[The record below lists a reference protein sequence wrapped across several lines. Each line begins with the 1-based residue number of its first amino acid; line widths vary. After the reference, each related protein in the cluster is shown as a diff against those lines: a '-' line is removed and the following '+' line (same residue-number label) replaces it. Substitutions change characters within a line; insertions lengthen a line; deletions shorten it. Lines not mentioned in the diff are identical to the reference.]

1 MSGAE
6 TSCNLQPS
14 HWPIYPCI
22 TKLNQIWAVLNN
34 GWEAIE
40 ERSMKEKRDEVETQE
55 VRTLWLYTEDEADSL
70 VLSRLPFCASTLVHS
85 SKATEPLA
93 EEQLQ
98 WFRPTSPGEGSYS
111 QLSPLLIQKRPR
123 YSLLHLSRFHWE
135 AWVAASFG
143 FRSPVCV
150 QLDKPQIHSSQISH
164 HRYQASVSV

>member
-1 MSGAE
+1 MSGTE

-40 ERSMKEKRDEVETQE
+40 ERSMKEKKSGMRWRHRKSEHCGFIQKT
-55 VRTLWLYTEDEADSL
+55 RLIRSCS
-70 VLSRLPFCASTLVHS
+70 SRLPFCASTLVHS

-98 WFRPTSPGEGSYS
+98 WFRPASPGEGSYS

-164 HRYQASVSV
+164 HRYQASV